1 MAAATGSVAI
11 WRPHV
16 TAFHRTR
23 ASQAAPCLKWRLQA
37 SRFLSM
43 GPSVLVSS
51 QNGYPSP
58 RQPGMY
64 PYTPRNLEVDVPPQP
79 CDGTWMAIIKAHGIR
94 GPCQHSTAQ
103 QELIAWILRGNI
115 GFYGLLSRGSLGRGN
130 KRAVSTRRPYRGI
143 VPWLPPGLPRRRIS
157 LK

>member
-23 ASQAAPCLKWRLQA
+23 ASQEAPCLKWRLQA

-64 PYTPRNLEVDVPPQP
+64 PYTPRNLQVDVPPQP

-115 GFYGLLSRGSLGRGN
+115 GFYGLPQSRLPWEQKQACGQYPAPLSGHRSLV
-130 KRAVSTRRPYRGI
+130 AS
-143 VPWLPPGLPRRRIS
+143 WPP
-157 LK
+157 